1 MITNGPAHVKK
12 QVVPLREVP
21 TTATH
26 VRARSSCQAAS
37 EMRRSSIF
45 SSRFRRLSSA
55 CLSRM
60 SRRNAN
66 TKIRACLRTLATPPA
81 EASLVET
88 RSYRRAKAIS
98 PVERSPME
106 TGCRGGGGGGLKV
119 LRCLRNDRQFSSA
132 FHPLR
137 PIFRKPLEGLAIADS
152 RLLLPQFVF
161 IVTSLISKLRF
172 FLDGS
177 RFFGIAIVSE
187 GGRTIRSF

>member
-1 MITNGPAHVKK
+1 VITNGPAHVKK

-119 LRCLRNDRQFSSA
+119 LLTERPAVFFRIPSSPPYFPKTA
-132 FHPLR
+132 R
-137 PIFRKPLEGLAIADS
+137 RIGDS
-152 RLLLPQFVF
+152 RFSATSATICVYCYLSDIEASLL
-161 IVTSLISKLRF
+161 S
-172 FLDGS
+172 
-177 RFFGIAIVSE
+177 
-187 GGRTIRSF
+187 